1 MGAHLRTRAEG
12 RLGSARAPL
21 RSAHVTR
28 CAPIAAWRATSRPSP
43 RARRPLP
50 LSRKRSSRAADA
62 AGRMVLDSVARIV
75 KVQLPA
81 YLKQLPLPDSITGFA
96 RLTVAEWLRLL
107 PFLGVLALLGYLAV
121 RPFFPK
127 KKQQKDSLINL
138 KIQKE
143 NPKVVNEIN
152 IEDLNLTK
160 AAYCRCWRS
169 KTFPACDG
177 SHNKHNELTGDNV
190 GPLILRK
197 KEV

>member
-81 YLKQLPLPDSITGFA
+81 YLKQLPVPDSITGFA
-96 RLTVAEWLRLL
+96 RLTGNPPAAVPSLR
-107 PFLGVLALLGYLAV
+107 
-121 RPFFPK
+121 
-127 KKQQKDSLINL
+127 
-138 KIQKE
+138 
-143 NPKVVNEIN
+143 
-152 IEDLNLTK
+152 
-160 AAYCRCWRS
+160 AAPWGEPRR
-169 KTFPACDG
+169 FRRGAG
-177 SHNKHNELTGDNV
+177 RGA
-190 GPLILRK
+190 GP
-197 KEV
+197 